1 MESDFTDLLDIF
13 VRQAEPDLDSRL
25 EEQSE
30 SVAGLKCTEP
40 ILGKWVDE
48 HDVEYMLAAFALDDD
63 DFVATFPSMA
73 NITEHDRHRIIEAF
87 ENHFED
93 CPHCSRKRSYDLEY
107 NSRVERVFQQK
118 RAELLHHLS
127 QSAPEPSSEEN
138 HEREPVLSV
147 AHD

>member
-13 VRQAEPDLDSRL
+13 VRQAEPDLNARL
-25 EEQSE
+25 EAQAE
-30 SVAGLKCTEP
+30 SLTGLKCSEP
-40 ILGKWVDE
+40 VLGKWVDE

-63 DFVATFPSMA
+63 DFVAIFPSMS
-73 NITEHDRHRIIEAF
+73 NITEHDRNRIIEAF

-93 CPHCSRKRSYDLEY
+93 CLHCSRKRSYDLEY

-127 QSAPEPSSEEN
+127 QSAPEPKPEEE
-138 HEREPVLSV
+138 HKREPVLV
-147 AHD
+147 TAHD

>member
-13 VRQAEPDLDSRL
+13 VRQAEPDLNSRL
-25 EEQSE
+25 EAQAE
-30 SVAGLKCTEP
+30 SLTGLKCTEP
-40 ILGKWVDE
+40 VLGKWVDE

-73 NITEHDRHRIIEAF
+73 NITEDDRNRIIEAF
-87 ENHFED
+87 EKHFEY
-93 CPHCSRKRSYDLEY
+93 CPHCSRKRNYDLEY

-127 QSAPEPSSEEN
+127 ESPAETESEEE
-138 HEREPVLSV
+138 HKREAVLIA